1 MQNHQNSLINSRSN
15 NVYAKTNNVAKIISV
30 RKLPKPVYF
39 IESPYDDT
47 VLVGI
52 DATITD
58 IILNENLISI
68 LNWYDTIRQRNFLI
82 SQIIHEND
90 RFIFKRSDQEGGDV
104 YCFTP
109 MNLKIYH
116 EKIKQHL
123 SEQTDFADEADLI
136 TAFLSTIQNES

>member
-1 MQNHQNSLINSRSN
+1 M
-15 NVYAKTNNVAKIISV
+15 

-90 RFIFKRSDQEGGDV
+90 RFIFKRSGQEGGGV

-109 MNLKIYH
+109 MNLKTYH